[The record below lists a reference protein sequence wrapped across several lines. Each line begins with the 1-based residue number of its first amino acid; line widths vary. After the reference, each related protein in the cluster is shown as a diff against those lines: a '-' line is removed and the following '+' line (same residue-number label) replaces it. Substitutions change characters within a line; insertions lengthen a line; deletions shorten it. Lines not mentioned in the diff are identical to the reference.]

1 MKKIFALAIAVLM
14 IVASM
19 SVAMAEPTVGNK
31 LTYTGSDATTNGNI
45 AIKNATK
52 DVTYTLYK
60 IFDATYAA
68 TDSTKVAY
76 TASTAVKNVLTNS
89 DYFTFVATADSN
101 KWTVTRTMKEDPVTE
116 TKKTDAELITYLKGI
131 NTSNFTNMGAIK
143 SNVDGKIEWDKIPYG
158 YYIIVPDNPT
168 ENAVVTID
176 TNNPTVEV
184 VDKNQTVTFE
194 KYITDDAGTAKI
206 YVNEAGLAEDVPFKI
221 EVNGINYD
229 GEDKVFKYRITDT
242 LENGW
247 TLKNAPVVKVGD
259 TTINVLGDT
268 PANGAGYTLTYYKAD
283 GTTPTTTLSEAQKF
297 VIDVRWT
304 QDGTKD
310 TEHLYGSNEKIT
322 VTYTADLDAT
332 KIDAVDVGGTTAM
345 QDGNR
350 NTAKTEYFKGNDS
363 PDSTTPS
370 GQLGEQ
376 KTETFTTELT
386 ILKKDQDGN
395 ALEGAEFTLTG
406 PTGTVVVTTKR
417 DFTACESTDADAK
430 YWKLKDGTYTTDDPN
445 TTGMDQTK
453 YESTTQMYKETKT
466 TQIQGAGQT
475 STDIKMTVGKDG
487 KVTFTGLRDGAYTLK
502 ETKVPDGYNGIEPIN
517 FTITC
522 TITKSQSEDKWT
534 VAYTTNNQAI
544 QVETNNKLKISIT
557 NNKGV
562 ELPSTGGIG
571 TTIFY
576 VAGSILVLAAAIL
589 LITKRRMSSND

>member
-1 MKKIFALAIAVLM
+1 MALVLVGLLLASSVSALAATTPVEG
-14 IVASM
+14 A
-19 SVAMAEPTVGNK
+19 K
-31 LTYTGSDATTNGNI
+31 YTYTGSDATSNGNI

-60 IFDATYAA
+60 IFDATYDAA
-68 TDSTKVAY
+68 DNTKVAY
-76 TASTAVKNVLTNS
+76 TASTAVKNVLTDT
-89 DYFTFVATADSN
+89 DYFTFLSTADSG
-101 KWTVTRTMKEDPVTE
+101 KWTVTRTAAEAPATG
-116 TKKTDAELITYLKGI
+116 TKKTDAELITYLKSFV
-131 NTSNFTNMGAIK
+131 TSNFTEIGAIK
-143 SNVDGKIEWDKIPYG
+143 STVDGKIEWDKIPYG
-158 YYIIVPDNPT
+158 YYIIVPDSPT

-184 VDKNQTVTFE
+184 VDKNQTSTFE
-194 KYITDDAGTAKI
+194 KYIVGENDTKV

-221 EVNGINYD
+221 EVNAINYD

-247 TLKNAPVVKVGD
+247 TLKAAPVVQVGT
-259 TTINVLGDT
+259 TTINALSEN
-268 PANGAGYTLTYYKAD
+268 PANGAGYTLTYYDKD
-283 GTTPTTTLSEAQKF
+283 GAVTTTLTNAQKF

-304 QDGTKD
+304 DDGTVNG
-310 TEHLYGSNEKIT
+310 THLYASNEKIS

-332 KIDAVDVGGTTAM
+332 KIDSVDVGGTTAM

-350 NTAKTEYFKGNDS
+350 NTAKTEYFKDHTGGT
-363 PDSTTPS
+363 PDSTEPS
-370 GQLGEQ
+370 GTLGEQ

-386 ILKKDQDGN
+386 ILKQDQDGN
-395 ALEGAEFTLTG
+395 ALEGAEFTLVG
-406 PTGTVVVTTKR
+406 PNGSVVVTTKR

-445 TTGMDQTK
+445 TEGLNTSL
-453 YESTTQMYKETKT
+453 YESTTQMYKETVT
-466 TQIQGAGQT
+466 SQIQGAGQT
-475 STDIKMTVGKDG
+475 NTEIKMTVGKDG

-502 ETKVPDGYNGIEPIN
+502 ETKVPDGYNGIENID

-522 TITKSQSEDKWT
+522 TITKSQSSDQWT
-534 VAYTTNNQAI
+534 VAYSTNNQNI
-544 QVETNNKLKISIT
+544 TVENDNKLKISIT

-589 LITKRRMSSND
+589 LITKRRMGAGD